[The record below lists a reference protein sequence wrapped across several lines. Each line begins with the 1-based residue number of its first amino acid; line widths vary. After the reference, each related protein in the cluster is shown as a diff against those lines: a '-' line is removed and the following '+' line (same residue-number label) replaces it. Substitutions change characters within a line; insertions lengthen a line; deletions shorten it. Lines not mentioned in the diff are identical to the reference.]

1 MSLIYRATILAL
13 SGFLFLFV
21 IIPLLGVVARVGSL
35 NVLEALKRPELLSS
49 ITLSLET
56 ATVSTTI
63 CALTGIPLGYVMSR
77 TAPKLSALLRIVM
90 AIPLTIPPLIDGAL
104 LLNVYGAASL
114 FGRAGFVLTQNPVG
128 IVLAQTF
135 VASPFVVLTA
145 ASAFE
150 RLDPNYEY
158 VSRTLGKGPGQTFLK
173 VTLPLTK
180 TGIAPGIVLAWVRSL
195 GEFGATVMMAYNP
208 KTVSIQLWED
218 NAIGGMAMMLPGV
231 FLVLIVSCSALGLWF
246 WLSGLQNPRKHWL
259 I

>member
-1 MSLIYRATILAL
+1 MILSSIL
-13 SGFLFLFV
+13 VLFV
-21 IIPLLGVVARVGSL
+21 ILPLLGVLARVGSL
-35 NVLEALKRPELLSS
+35 DFIKALERRELLSS
-49 ITLSLET
+49 LILSLET
-56 ATVSTTI
+56 ATISTII
-63 CALTGIPLGYVMSR
+63 CTVTGIPLGYVISR
-77 TAPKLSALLRIVM
+77 STRSLSALLLIIMTV
-90 AIPLTIPPLIDGAL
+90 PLTIPPLIDGAL

-114 FGRAGFVLTQNPVG
+114 FGRAGLVLTQNLAG
-128 IVLAQTF
+128 IVLAQVF

-158 VSRTLGKGPGQTFLK
+158 VSRTLGKGPGETFLK

-208 KTVSIQLWED
+208 KTISIQLWED
-218 NAIGGMAMMLPGV
+218 NAIGGLAMMLPGV
-231 FLVLIVSCSALGLWF
+231 LLVLLVSCLALGMWF
-246 WLSGLQNPRKHWL
+246 WLSGLKDARRHWL

>member
-1 MSLIYRATILAL
+1 MGLIYRGTIVAL

-21 IIPLLGVVARVGSL
+21 IIPLIGVIARVGTL
-35 NVLEALKRPELLSS
+35 NVPGALRRPELSS
-49 ITLSLET
+49 SLVLSLET

-63 CALTGIPLGYVMSR
+63 CTITGIPFGYLISR
-77 TAPKLSALLRIVM
+77 SRPRLSALLRILM

-114 FGRAGFVLTQNPVG
+114 FGRAGLALTQNPAG

-145 ASAFE
+145 TSTFE
-150 RLDPNYEY
+150 RLDPSYEY
-158 VSRTLGKGPGQTFLK
+158 ASRTLGKGPGQTFFK
-173 VTLPLTK
+173 ITLPLTK

-208 KTVSIQLWED
+208 KTISIQLWED

-231 FLVLIVSCSALGLWF
+231 FLVLIVSCSALGFWF